1 MAAVTRLA
9 GLSSNTRPVTNWG
22 LVVVGFGRGLW
33 VVRITS
39 SGGLNTGLCG
49 LTGPMKMS
57 GFVLVEGEVVVL
69 VVVVVVVV
77 VVSAVVAV
85 VDWK

>member
-1 MAAVTRLA
+1 MAAVTRLVTR
-9 GLSSNTRPVTNWG
+9 GLSSNTKPVTSCG
-22 LVVVGFGRGLW
+22 FAVVGTGRGLL

-57 GFVLVEGEVVVL
+57 AFVVVGGVVVVL
-69 VVVVVVVV
+69 VVVVV

-85 VDWK
+85 VDGN

>member
-1 MAAVTRLA
+1 MAAVTRLVG
-9 GLSSNTRPVTNWG
+9 GLSSNTKPVTNWG
-22 LVVVGFGRGLW
+22 FVVVDTGRGLL

-49 LTGPMKMS
+49 LTGPMKTS
-57 GFVLVEGEVVVL
+57 AFVVDGGVVV
-69 VVVVVVVV
+69 VPVVVVVV

-85 VDWK
+85 VDEN